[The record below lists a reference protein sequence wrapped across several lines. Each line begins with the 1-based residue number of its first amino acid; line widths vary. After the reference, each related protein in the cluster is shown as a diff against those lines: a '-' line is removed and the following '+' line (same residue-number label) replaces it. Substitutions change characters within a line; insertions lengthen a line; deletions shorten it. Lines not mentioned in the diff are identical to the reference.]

1 MSKEQNQDLN
11 LFGEVHPLLPTP
23 AEGTEGQVPLRC
35 PLATHWGA
43 GGGTAGGLLRC
54 QALPYTPRVH
64 GAQLAVVGAGHT
76 SSSWTLGSSR

>member
-11 LFGEVHPLLPTP
+11 LFGEVHPLLLTP

-35 PLATHWGA
+35 PLPHSGGWGE
-43 GGGTAGGLLRC
+43 GGTAGGSLCCRV
-54 QALPYTPRVH
+54 LPYTPHVH

-76 SSSWTLGSSR
+76 PSWALSSSR